1 MRMKFKYISLKEKL
15 FSSQFNLVQL
25 ERFLKNKKDEITKLF
40 QSEREIKTIHLSLL
54 DQILAANKV

>member
-1 MRMKFKYISLKEKL
+1 MKFKYISLKEKL